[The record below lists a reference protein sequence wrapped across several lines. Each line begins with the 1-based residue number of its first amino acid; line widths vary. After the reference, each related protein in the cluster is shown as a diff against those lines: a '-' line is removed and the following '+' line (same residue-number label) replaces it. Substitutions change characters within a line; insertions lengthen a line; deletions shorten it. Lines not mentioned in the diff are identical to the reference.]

1 MIGTLDAVKC
11 RAVCAAFPSRE
22 IAVVASGAETGSGS
36 FSVAAVYDRRYNFAS
51 DMGAPVYCRQ
61 RACSRGLSEREQAR

>member
-22 IAVVASGAETGSGS
+22 IAVVAPGAETGSGL
-36 FSVAAVYDRRYNFAS
+36 FSVATLCERRYF
-51 DMGAPVYCRQ
+51 R
-61 RACSRGLSEREQAR
+61 